1 MNSSEAA
8 VIKFLPKS
16 HLSRVIIRDNL
27 SAQRIYE
34 LEVKSSQA
42 FVLEGVGG
50 LTCVHFTLPDSLGG
64 GLPGLRGDGES
75 QRCSNASP
83 ILWRVADVPRV
94 SQLFLG

>member
-8 VIKFLPKS
+8 VTKFLPKS

-50 LTCVHFTLPDSLGG
+50 LTHVHFTLPDSLGG
-64 GLPGLRGDGES
+64 G
-75 QRCSNASP
+75 
-83 ILWRVADVPRV
+83 RV
-94 SQLFLG
+94 SQVLEGMGSHEGALMQVPFSGGV